1 MQTQITYNNFGLPE
15 KIAAGSIQ
23 DLRLD
28 FDLANGNLN
37 SRRDAL
43 RPGLTE
49 SFLPYDNLNRL
60 TNVTGP
66 FPIAIIYKT
75 DGTGRID
82 QKSDAGTYSL
92 YDSNHLDAVKEVTN
106 IAGSAISRNLA
117 GRSLKREPPTEI
129 ISSDITLSA

>member
-1 MQTQITYNNFGLPE
+1 MNALGQYTKYTLHSSNNPIQTQITYNNFGLHE
-15 KIAAGSIQ
+15 KIAASTIQ

-28 FDLANGNLN
+28 FDLANGNLK

-43 RPGLTE
+43 RPGLME

-66 FPIAIIYKT
+66 FPISISYKP

-92 YDSNHLDAVKEVTN
+92 YDPNHLDAVKEVTD
-106 IAGSAISRNLA
+106 IASSAITTR
-117 GRSLKREPPTEI
+117 PT
-129 ISSDITLSA
+129 